1 MDVEDMR
8 KDFVEAVNGVLEKNI
23 DGFNKY
29 ADKSRLIALL
39 EILFSVMISLLAIE
53 DKIKGGGK

>member
-1 MDVEDMR
+1 MR